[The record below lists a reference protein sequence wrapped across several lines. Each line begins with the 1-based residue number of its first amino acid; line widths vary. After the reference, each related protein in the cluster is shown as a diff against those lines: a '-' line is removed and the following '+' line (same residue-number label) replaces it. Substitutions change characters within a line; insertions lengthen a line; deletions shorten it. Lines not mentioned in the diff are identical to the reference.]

1 MKHGPRVLGDVG
13 CRSSGWTR
21 DFTST
26 KCTLLLLCTN
36 TQQSFKCSSFIKREE
51 GGERGKLKTKT
62 RRIKRKQTNRT
73 PPQNIEKQNKR
84 EKQTQVYRSETTGLT
99 ESHTVCGMYSDYR
112 GDDAEGGGGH
122 ICVSVC
128 SRRLATHTHEG
139 ECTRA
144 HAHPTHRLRTPT
156 HTHSCTLSIAHP
168 HTDTPVD
175 NRRRAVGYH
184 QSASSSM

>member
-1 MKHGPRVLGDVG
+1 MKHRPRVLGDVG

-26 KCTLLLLCTN
+26 KCTLLLLFTN

-51 GGERGKLKTKT
+51 GGERGKLKTKP
-62 RRIKRKQTNRT
+62 RRIKQKQTNKT
-73 PPQNIEKQNKR
+73 PQNIEKQNKR

-139 ECTRA
+139 ECIRA
-144 HAHPTHRLRTPT
+144 HTPHTQAPHPHAH
-156 HTHSCTLSIAHP
+156 TLSRTLSMAHP

-175 NRRRAVGYH
+175 NGRRVVGYH